1 MSGNTF
7 GRLLC
12 LTSFGESHGP
22 AMGGVL
28 DGLPSRVRIDEGFIQ
43 HQLDRRRPGQSKYT
57 TQRREADRITLLSG
71 VYQGQSLGTPIGFT
85 INNEDTRSKDYE
97 AIKAVFRPGHGD
109 YTYSKK
115 YGIRDPRGG
124 GRASARET
132 VIRVA
137 GGAFAQLFLKQ
148 QFGIEI
154 TAYLSQM
161 GSLKIDRSRFEQ
173 EAIENN
179 DFFCPDPTLVP
190 ECEALIKQLRKE
202 GDSIGAE
209 VTVEAVNV
217 PVGLGEPVYHRLD
230 ADLASALMSINAV
243 KGVGIGSGF
252 GCITQ
257 KGSEHR
263 DEMNEQGFLSND
275 AGGILAGISTGQPIV
290 ATLALKPTSSIMK
303 PGVTLTESGET
314 TQVQTKGRHDPCVG
328 IRAVPIAEAMVAL
341 VLADHILQVYGNR
354 IEPIV

>member
-7 GRLLC
+7 GRFLS

-22 AMGGVL
+22 AMGGIL
-28 DGLPSRVRIDEGFIQ
+28 DGLPSRIRIDEAFIQ
-43 HQLDRRRPGQSKYT
+43 QQLNRRRPGQSKYT
-57 TQRREADRITLLSG
+57 TQRREADTIKILSG
-71 VYQGQSLGTPIGFT
+71 VLEGQSLGSSIGFLIENT
-85 INNEDTRSKDYE
+85 DVRSKDYD
-97 AIKAVFRPGHGD
+97 AIKNVFRPGHGD

-137 GGAFAQLFLKQ
+137 GGAIAQLFLRQ
-148 QFGIEI
+148 HFGIEI
-154 TAYLSQM
+154 TGYLSQM
-161 GSLKIDRSRFEQ
+161 GSLKIDSKRFDKQ
-173 EAIENN
+173 AIEEN
-179 DFFCPDPTLVP
+179 DFFCPDPQLVP
-190 ECEALIKQLRKE
+190 ELEAMITSLRKE
-202 GDSIGAE
+202 GDSIGAQ
-209 VTVEAVNV
+209 VTVEATNV
-217 PVGLGEPVYHRLD
+217 PAGLGEPVFHRLD
-230 ADLASALMSINAV
+230 ADLASGLMSINAV

-252 GCITQ
+252 DCVTQ

-263 DEMNEQGFLSND
+263 DEMNEQGFLTND

-303 PGVTLTESGET
+303 PGQTLTEAGET

-328 IRAVPIAEAMVAL
+328 IRAVPIAQAMVAL

-354 IEPIV
+354 FV